1 MKVSYFHRKS
11 IIRGGKVA
19 KKIVA
24 LMIISLMFA
33 SMPTHMALAEAP
45 SIELQPKE
53 ISIIVKQGETGTAS
67 IGIFNRGDSQL
78 MFALSKSYSKPQTNS
93 SFIADGQLM
102 VYPTYLDF
110 GTVPTKGNLS
120 QNITCTAPGE
130 TYLQIICTSDTE
142 WIKCTTRN
150 IESTIVSV
158 TVTVTLDGLVTGQL
172 YRGNVILSSN
182 AGIVTIP
189 VILQVTTS
197 NYVDWLTYTP
207 TNGMVAPGQN
217 IAATLTAEPRG
228 LTPGDH
234 FATIIVTSNDQKTPV
249 LNVIVKLTVVAG
261 SPPPLPVDTFVGYP
275 GNKKAHLFWAPSK
288 SQSVAGYYIYR
299 ATSPG
304 GYTNVPITDF
314 FVSGTNYS
322 DPNTE
327 NSITY
332 YYIIKTVDVNGVM
345 SDPSAEI
352 TVTPNPVQTVINL
365 KNGLTTRSQV
375 LEITGQVES
384 NSQVI
389 VGGEMALVN
398 PDGKFSIKVM
408 LKNGA
413 NTISIFTLDPD
424 GNQQKYIYKVYFSI
438 YTTIIIMIGSK
449 DATVNGEV
457 IKNAMPS
464 PPVIIKGKTV
474 VPFRFIGEKLGA
486 EIGWDDMAKKVSYK
500 LEGKTIE
507 MWIGKSVAVVNGV
520 SVTVDP
526 PPQVIKGS
534 TMVPLR
540 FISDNLGAGTEWRA
554 TTKTIIITYPKAV
567 K

>member
-1 MKVSYFHRKS
+1 
-11 IIRGGKVA
+11 VA

-33 SMPTHMALAEAP
+33 SVPSHLVQADAP

-67 IGIFNRGDSQL
+67 LGIFNRGDSQL
-78 MFALSKSYSKPQTNS
+78 MFALSKSYSKPQNS
-93 SFIADGQLM
+93 SNLSANGQLL

-130 TYLQIICTSDTE
+130 TYLQVLCASDTD
-142 WIKCTTRN
+142 WIKCSTRN

-182 AGIVTIP
+182 AGVVTIP
-189 VILQVTTS
+189 VILQVATS
-197 NYVDWLTYTP
+197 NVVDWLTYTP

-217 IAATLTAEPRG
+217 ILATLTAEPRG
-228 LTPGDH
+228 LPPGDH

-249 LNVIVKLTVVAG
+249 QSVIVKLTVVAG
-261 SPPPLPVDTFVGYP
+261 SPPPLPVETFVGYP
-275 GNKKAHLFWAPSK
+275 GNKKAHMFWSPSK
-288 SQSVAGYYIYR
+288 SQNVAGYYIYR

-304 GYTNVPITDF
+304 GYTNIPITDF
-314 FVSGTNYS
+314 FVSATNYS

-327 NSITY
+327 NAITY

-345 SDPSAEI
+345 SDPSVEI
-352 TVTPNPVQTVINL
+352 MVTPNPVPTLINL
-365 KNGLTTRSQV
+365 KNGMTTRSQV
-375 LEITGQVES
+375 IEITGQVES

-389 VGGEMALVN
+389 VSGEMALVN
-398 PDGKFSIKVM
+398 PDGKFSIKTM

-413 NTISIFTLDPD
+413 NTITIFTLDPD

-449 DATVNGEV
+449 DATINGEV
-457 IKNAMPS
+457 VKNAMSS
-464 PPVIIKGKTV
+464 PPAIITGKTI

-486 EIGWDDMAKKVSYK
+486 EIGWDETTKKVSYK

-507 MWIGKSVAVVNGV
+507 MWIGKSVTTVNGL
-520 SVTVDP
+520 SVKVDP
-526 PPQVIKGS
+526 PPQVVKGA